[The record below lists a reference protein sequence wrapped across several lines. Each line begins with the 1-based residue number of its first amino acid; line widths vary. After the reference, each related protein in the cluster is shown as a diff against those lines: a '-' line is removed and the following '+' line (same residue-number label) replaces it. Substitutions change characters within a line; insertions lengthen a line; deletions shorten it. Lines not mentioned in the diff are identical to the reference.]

1 MKAGGYFMGSIVE
14 PDLVMWNS
22 IISGYG
28 YCGFWDKGLR
38 LFSRMRNIK
47 QKNKNKKIKIHLIYN
62 S

>member
-1 MKAGGYFMGSIVE
+1 MKAVGYFMGSIVE

-28 YCGFWDKGLR
+28 YCGLWDKGLR

-47 QKNKNKKIKIHLIYN
+47 QKNKNSLN
-62 S
+62 L